1 MNKLW
6 KIIQYG
12 YLVVAVICLVEG
24 IIRFNSDRN
33 KAYLFL
39 IVAVLVTF
47 MFFVKRR
54 LRQKIEKRNSNKPN

>member
-24 IIRFNSDRN
+24 VIRFNSDRN

-47 MFFVKRR
+47 MYFVKRR
-54 LRQKIEKRNSNKPN
+54 LRQKIEKRNNNKPN

>member
-12 YLVVAVICLVEG
+12 YLVVAAICLVEG

>member
-54 LRQKIEKRNSNKPN
+54 LRQKIEKRNNNKPN

>member
-12 YLVVAVICLVEG
+12 YLVVAIICLVEG

-47 MFFVKRR
+47 MFFVKRK
-54 LRQKIEKRNSNKPN
+54 LRQKIEKRNSNRPN